1 MDWKREAIDKL
12 RIYDARKNAITSIP
26 QEIRRL
32 EDEFSGIRSAAAD
45 GTPVCGSGSG
55 SGMED
60 MLLSNI
66 ANRDELR
73 RSLRQA
79 KTTVA
84 LVERGLAVLNAEERL
99 VLDRFYIH
107 PARGNADRLCEE
119 LGIEKASVYRRKE
132 SALRRFTIA
141 LYGVVEI

>member
-12 RIYDARKNAITSIP
+12 RCYAARKNALVSIP
-26 QEIRRL
+26 QEIRKL
-32 EDEFSGIRSAAAD
+32 EDAFAGIRSATTD
-45 GTPVCGSGSG
+45 GTPVHGGGSSR
-55 SGMED
+55 ED

-66 ANRDELR
+66 AHRDELE

-79 KTTVA
+79 KGTVA
-84 LVERGLAVLNAEERL
+84 IVERGLSVLDAEERL

-141 LYGVVEI
+141 LYGAVEI

>member
-1 MDWKREAIDKL
+1 MDWKKEAIDKL
-12 RIYDARKNAITSIP
+12 RIYDARKNALTSIP
-26 QEIRRL
+26 QEIQRL
-32 EDEFSGIRSAAAD
+32 EDAFSGIRSASAD

-55 SGMED
+55 RED

-66 ANRDELR
+66 AHRDELR

-84 LVERGLAVLNAEERL
+84 IVERGLAVLDAEERL

>member
-12 RIYDARKNAITSIP
+12 RCYAARKNALVSIP
-26 QEIRRL
+26 QEIREL
-32 EDEFSGIRSAAAD
+32 EDAFAGIRSAATD
-45 GTPVCGSGSG
+45 GTPVHGGGSSR
-55 SGMED
+55 ED

-66 ANRDELR
+66 AHRDELE

-79 KTTVA
+79 KGTVA
-84 LVERGLAVLNAEERL
+84 IVERGLSVLDAEERL

-141 LYGVVEI
+141 LYGAVEI

>member
-12 RIYDARKNAITSIP
+12 RCYAARKNALVSIP
-26 QEIRRL
+26 QEIREL
-32 EDEFSGIRSAAAD
+32 EDAFAGIRSATTD
-45 GTPVCGSGSG
+45 GTPVHGGGSSR
-55 SGMED
+55 ED

-66 ANRDELR
+66 AHRDELE

-79 KTTVA
+79 KGTVA
-84 LVERGLAVLNAEERL
+84 IVERGLSVLDAEERL

-141 LYGVVEI
+141 LYGAVEI